1 MFWVTCLVRG
11 IVVTSVYLAIAWVL
25 MVSYQVFTQTAL
37 TTVVSSL
44 GVSFPFLGSLLSS
57 RIDLVVFIYAFAW
70 VFVLSSIIP
79 KLIYGKERRIF
90 IQFLVCLGLTL
101 TGSVLFDVLKGYGLD
116 LSDPNLILSNSFTH
130 LFSNIFFA
138 IFYLSLPYVFMIAI
152 DLRSI
157 KKGKLR
163 KITRMKI
170 S

>member
-1 MFWVTCLVRG
+1 MTCLVRG

-44 GVSFPFLGSLLSS
+44 NISFPFLGSLLNS

-70 VFVLSSIIP
+70 VFVLSAIIP
-79 KLIYGKERRIF
+79 ILMFGKERRIF
-90 IQFLVCLGLTL
+90 IQFLVCLALTL

-116 LSDPNLILSNSFTH
+116 LSDPNLILSNSYTH
-130 LFSNIFFA
+130 LFSNVFFA
-138 IFYLSLPYVFMIAI
+138 VFYLSLPFIFMLAI
-152 DLRSI
+152 DLRRSR
-157 KKGKLR
+157 KKGKLG

>member
-1 MFWVTCLVRG
+1 
-11 IVVTSVYLAIAWVL
+11 VVTSVYLAIAWVL

-44 GVSFPFLGSLLSS
+44 GVSFPFLGSLLNS

-79 KLIYGKERRIF
+79 KLMFGKERRIF
-90 IQFLVCLGLTL
+90 IQFLICLALTL

-116 LSDPNLILSNSFTH
+116 LSNPNLILSNSYTH

-138 IFYLSLPYVFMIAI
+138 VFYLSLPFIFMLAI
-152 DLRSI
+152 DLRSR
-157 KKGKLR
+157 KKGKLL
-163 KITRMKI
+163 KILKLK
-170 S
+170 SN